1 MINLKG
7 LGRDNTES
15 LCADLKTEVNTL
27 DKTEYQIKLDQ
38 INELVDKQDFEGALE
53 IVDTIDWRRVKSV
66 RTLCMVADIYEV
78 NDRLDDSKRILLLA
92 YKRSSIGKI
101 ILYRLVEV
109 CLKLGETD
117 EAVDY
122 YTEYEQN
129 APGDSSKYILKYKI
143 YKAKR
148 APIEDLIAILEEYK
162 SKEYTERWAY
172 ELARLYQKAG
182 MKERCVEECDDLIL
196 WFSEGKYVV
205 KAMEL
210 KMDYEPLSPSQ
221 QAKYDSRSFE
231 DEKETETPKPVR
243 SQKKKPSEKVA
254 PAEKQ
259 HSSDAESLAEAEA
272 AVASQP
278 MAELAEETRTY
289 TQPDP
294 IEPEKLQEKLASSL
308 RDVLSGIH
316 KTKEMLMPK
325 FDDKKEDE
333 QLEAESDIDYQS
345 VKDLEPESF
354 GTTTVL
360 PAEKLQK
367 IRTQESEDIKPAA
380 EPEEKAAEKDDVLR
394 QLLEETA
401 SQMAQQITTGEF
413 RKEEETPLEEVSKE
427 TVAAVETGEE
437 TPAECVVAAEI
448 SEEETPK
455 EESFKVEDPVDTDS
469 ETEEIFRED
478 PQEIMSEDLIRDLME
493 EGFDEE
499 EAETSSESDEQ
510 EAVSEPSE
518 TADITFEESIIAQ
531 VFAETD
537 GSEEAEQTGD
547 TQEFSLED
555 EAAKQMILSKEP
567 EAEPKA
573 EKSIEEQILAEETPE
588 ERRTRILNDTRPD
601 KLTDEQK
608 KLFTYFAK
616 VPGMDDQILNAMT
629 GVYNN
634 AGDKTSKRGNIAVMG
649 RPGSGKTKLTDS
661 LVLAICK
668 DLGLQ
673 AVKMAR
679 IDGEA
684 FNEKDPVQVVGKL
697 SGGFLLIEHAGAMSE
712 ETIDQLSKALSFRTD
727 SLVLIIE
734 DEKTSMRSLLNNHP
748 EFAKKFDAVISIPV
762 FTNDELVTFART
774 YAREQGYKIDELGVL
789 ALYTRIG
796 EKQTDDE
803 PMTVAN
809 VKDMID
815 YAISKAHRGK
825 IGRKVSSRR
834 LDPEG
839 RIILFEKDFDF

>member
-231 DEKETETPKPVR
+231 DEKETETPKSVR

-427 TVAAVETGEE
+427 TVAAAETG
-437 TPAECVVAAEI
+437 
-448 SEEETPK
+448 

-567 EAEPKA
+567 EAETKA

>member
-1 MINLKG
+1 M
-7 LGRDNTES
+7 
-15 LCADLKTEVNTL
+15 

-78 NDRLDDSKRILLLA
+78 NDRLDDGKRILLLA

-182 MKERCVEECDDLIL
+182 MKEKCVQECDDLIL

-210 KMDYEPLSPSQ
+210 KMDYESLTPSQ
-221 QAKYDSRSFE
+221 QAKYDSRDLEE
-231 DEKETETPKPVR
+231 DKEPETPKPVR
-243 SQKKKPSEKVA
+243 SIKKKPSEKTVN
-254 PAEKQ
+254 PEIQ
-259 HSSDAESLAEAEA
+259 PDFSEPEGLAEAEA
-272 AVASQP
+272 AIASQP
-278 MAELAEETRTY
+278 QEESADESVTY
-289 TQPDP
+289 AQPGP

-316 KTKEMLMPK
+316 KTKELLMPRY
-325 FDDKKEDE
+325 DDEEEEE
-333 QLEAESDIDYQS
+333 QLGAQSSIDYQS
-345 VKDLEPESF
+345 VKELEPESF
-354 GTTTVL
+354 GNTTVL

-367 IRTQESEDIKPAA
+367 IRTQEPENPQPAA
-380 EPEEKAAEKDDVLR
+380 VSEEEPAEKDDVLR

-413 RKEEETPLEEVSKE
+413 QKEEEA
-427 TVAAVETGEE
+427 AAVQETAEE
-437 TPAECVVAAEI
+437 KTEEAAAEEES
-448 SEEETPK
+448 SEEEAAAPEAEILTDTLQEK
-455 EESFKVEDPVDTDS
+455 EEAS
-469 ETEEIFRED
+469 ENE
-478 PQEIMSEDLIRDLME
+478 PQEPVSDDLIRDLMA
-493 EGFDEE
+493 EGFEEEDEE
-499 EAETSSESDEQ
+499 ETAEEAAETE
-510 EAVSEPSE
+510 
-518 TADITFEESIIAQ
+518 DIRLEESIIAQ
-531 VFAETD
+531 VFAE
-537 GSEEAEQTGD
+537 SEEPQGAEQTGD

-555 EAAKQMILSKEP
+555 EYAKQMILQKEP
-567 EAEPKA
+567 SNESEHG
-573 EKSIEEQILAEETPE
+573 KSIEERILEEETPE

-601 KLTDEQK
+601 KLSDEQK
-608 KLFTYFAK
+608 KLFSYFAK

-649 RPGSGKTKLTDS
+649 RPGSGKTRLTDS

-668 DLGLQ
+668 DLGLE

-679 IDGEA
+679 IDGES

-697 SGGFLLIEHAGAMSE
+697 AGGFLLIEHAGGMSE
-712 ETIDQLSKALSFRTD
+712 DTINQLSRALSFRTD

-734 DEKTSMRSLLNNHP
+734 DEKTSMRSLLNQHP
-748 EFAKKFDAVISIPV
+748 EFAEKFDAVISIPV

-796 EKQTDDE
+796 EKQTEEE
-803 PMTVAN
+803 PMTVAS
-809 VKDMID
+809 VKEMID

>member
-7 LGRDNTES
+7 LGRYNSES
-15 LCADLKTEVNTL
+15 SCADLKTEVNTL

-148 APIEDLIAILEEYK
+148 APVEDLIAILEEYK

-182 MKERCVEECDDLIL
+182 MKEKCVEECDDLIL

-210 KMDYEPLSPSQ
+210 KMAYESLTPSQ
-221 QAKYDSRSFE
+221 QAKYDNRDTVE
-231 DEKETETPKPVR
+231 ENEPEKPKPVR
-243 SQKKKPSEKVA
+243 STKKRSSENTANTEVQ
-254 PAEKQ
+254 PGL
-259 HSSDAESLAEAEA
+259 SGSESLAEAEA

-278 MAELAEETRTY
+278 QEESADGSLPY
-289 TQPDP
+289 AQPGP

-316 KTKEMLMPK
+316 KTKELLMPRYE
-325 FDDKKEDE
+325 DDEEEE
-333 QLEAESDIDYQS
+333 QLEVQSDIDYQS
-345 VKDLEPESF
+345 VKELEPESF
-354 GTTTVL
+354 GNTTVL

-367 IRTQESEDIKPAA
+367 IRTQEAESPEPAA
-380 EPEEKAAEKDDVLR
+380 VSEEEPVEKDDVLR

-413 RKEEETPLEEVSKE
+413 QKEEETP
-427 TVAAVETGEE
+427 A
-437 TPAECVVAAEI
+437 
-448 SEEETPK
+448 EEETAAPEVEIQDESVPEK
-455 EESFKVEDPVDTDS
+455 EEDS
-469 ETEEIFRED
+469 DIE
-478 PQEIMSEDLIRDLME
+478 PQNPEGKDMIRDLMA
-493 EGFDEE
+493 EGFEEEDEE
-499 EAETSSESDEQ
+499 ETAETE
-510 EAVSEPSE
+510 
-518 TADITFEESIIAQ
+518 DIRLEESIIAQ
-531 VFAETD
+531 VFAED
-537 GSEEAEQTGD
+537 EESQETEQSGD

-555 EAAKQMILSKEP
+555 EYAKQMILQKVSADESEP
-567 EAEPKA
+567 
-573 EKSIEEQILAEETPE
+573 EKSIEERILEEETPE
-588 ERRTRILNDTRPD
+588 ERRTRILNDTRPE
-601 KLTDEQK
+601 KLSDEQK

-616 VPGMDDQILNAMT
+616 VPGMDEQILNAMA

-649 RPGSGKTKLTDS
+649 RPGSGKTRLTDS
-661 LVLAICK
+661 LLRAICK
-668 DLGLQ
+668 DLGLE

-697 SGGFLLIEHAGAMSE
+697 AGGFLLIEHAGGMSDD
-712 ETIDQLSKALSFRTD
+712 TIDQLSRALSFRTD

-734 DEKTSMRSLLNNHP
+734 DEKTSMRSLLNKHP
-748 EFAKKFDAVISIPV
+748 DFARKFDAVISIPV

-796 EKQTDDE
+796 EKQTDEE
-803 PMTVAN
+803 PMTVAS
-809 VKDMID
+809 VKEMID

>member
-1 MINLKG
+1 M
-7 LGRDNTES
+7 
-15 LCADLKTEVNTL
+15 

-148 APIEDLIAILEEYK
+148 APVEDLIAILEEYK

-182 MKERCVEECDDLIL
+182 MKEKCVEECDDLIL

-210 KMDYEPLSPSQ
+210 KMAYESLTPSQ
-221 QAKYDSRSFE
+221 QAKYDNRDTVE
-231 DEKETETPKPVR
+231 ENEPEKPKPVR
-243 SQKKKPSEKVA
+243 STKKRSSENTANTEVQ
-254 PAEKQ
+254 PGL
-259 HSSDAESLAEAEA
+259 SGSESLAEAEA

-278 MAELAEETRTY
+278 QEESADGSLPY
-289 TQPDP
+289 AQPGP

-316 KTKEMLMPK
+316 KTKELLMPRYE
-325 FDDKKEDE
+325 DDEEEE
-333 QLEAESDIDYQS
+333 QLEVQSDIDYQS
-345 VKDLEPESF
+345 VKELEPESF
-354 GTTTVL
+354 GNTTVL

-367 IRTQESEDIKPAA
+367 IRTQEAESPEPAA
-380 EPEEKAAEKDDVLR
+380 VSEEEPVEKDDVLR

-413 RKEEETPLEEVSKE
+413 QKEEETAAPEV
-427 TVAAVETGEE
+427 
-437 TPAECVVAAEI
+437 EI
-448 SEEETPK
+448 QDESVPEK
-455 EESFKVEDPVDTDS
+455 EEDLDIE
-469 ETEEIFRED
+469 
-478 PQEIMSEDLIRDLME
+478 PQNPEGKDMIRDLMA
-493 EGFDEE
+493 EGFEEEDEE
-499 EAETSSESDEQ
+499 ETAEETAETE
-510 EAVSEPSE
+510 
-518 TADITFEESIIAQ
+518 DIRLEESIIAQ
-531 VFAETD
+531 VFAED
-537 GSEEAEQTGD
+537 EESQETEQSGD

-555 EAAKQMILSKEP
+555 EYAKQMILQKVSADESEP
-567 EAEPKA
+567 
-573 EKSIEEQILAEETPE
+573 EKSIEERILEEETPE
-588 ERRTRILNDTRPD
+588 ERRTRILNDTRPE
-601 KLTDEQK
+601 KLSDEQK

-616 VPGMDDQILNAMT
+616 VPGMDEQILNAMA

-649 RPGSGKTKLTDS
+649 RPGSGKTRLTDS
-661 LVLAICK
+661 LLRAICK
-668 DLGLQ
+668 DLGLE

-697 SGGFLLIEHAGAMSE
+697 AGGFLLIEHAGGMSDD
-712 ETIDQLSKALSFRTD
+712 TIDQLSRALSFRTD

-734 DEKTSMRSLLNNHP
+734 DEKTSMRSLLNKHP
-748 EFAKKFDAVISIPV
+748 DFARKFDAVISIPV

-796 EKQTDDE
+796 EKQTDEE
-803 PMTVAN
+803 PMTVAS
-809 VKDMID
+809 VKEMID

>member
-1 MINLKG
+1 M
-7 LGRDNTES
+7 
-15 LCADLKTEVNTL
+15 

-148 APIEDLIAILEEYK
+148 APVEDLIAILEEYK

-182 MKERCVEECDDLIL
+182 MKEKCVEECDDLIL

-210 KMDYEPLSPSQ
+210 KMAYESLTPSQ
-221 QAKYDSRSFE
+221 QAKYDNRDTVE
-231 DEKETETPKPVR
+231 ENEPETPKPVR
-243 SQKKKPSEKVA
+243 STKKRPSENTANTEVQ
-254 PAEKQ
+254 PDL
-259 HSSDAESLAEAEA
+259 SGSESLAEAEA

-278 MAELAEETRTY
+278 QEESADGSLPY
-289 TQPDP
+289 AQPGP

-316 KTKEMLMPK
+316 KTKELLMPRYE
-325 FDDKKEDE
+325 DDEEEE
-333 QLEAESDIDYQS
+333 QLEAQSDIDYQS
-345 VKDLEPESF
+345 VKELEPESF
-354 GTTTVL
+354 GNTTVL

-367 IRTQESEDIKPAA
+367 IRTQEPENPEPAA
-380 EPEEKAAEKDDVLR
+380 VSEEEPAEKDDVLR

-413 RKEEETPLEEVSKE
+413 QKEEETPAEEETAAPEVEIQDESVPEKEEVSDIE
-427 TVAAVETGEE
+427 PQNPEGRDMIHDLMAEGFEE
-437 TPAECVVAAEI
+437 ED
-448 SEEETPK
+448 EEETA
-455 EESFKVEDPVDTDS
+455 EETA
-469 ETEEIFRED
+469 ETED
-478 PQEIMSEDLIRDLME
+478 IRL
-493 EGFDEE
+493 
-499 EAETSSESDEQ
+499 
-510 EAVSEPSE
+510 
-518 TADITFEESIIAQ
+518 EESIIAQ
-531 VFAETD
+531 VFAED
-537 GSEEAEQTGD
+537 EEPKEAEQSGD

-555 EAAKQMILSKEP
+555 ECAKQMILQKVSADESEP
-567 EAEPKA
+567 
-573 EKSIEEQILAEETPE
+573 EKSIEERILEEETPE
-588 ERRTRILNDTRPD
+588 ERRTRILNDTRPE
-601 KLTDEQK
+601 KLSDEQK

-616 VPGMDDQILNAMT
+616 VPGMDEQILNAMA

-649 RPGSGKTKLTDS
+649 RPGSGKTRLTDS
-661 LVLAICK
+661 LLRAICK
-668 DLGLQ
+668 DLGLE

-684 FNEKDPVQVVGKL
+684 FNEKDPIQVVGKL
-697 SGGFLLIEHAGAMSE
+697 AGGFLLIEHAGGMSDD
-712 ETIDQLSKALSFRTD
+712 TIDQLSRALSFRTD

-734 DEKTSMRSLLNNHP
+734 DEKTSMRSLLNRHP
-748 EFAKKFDAVISIPV
+748 DFARKFDAVISIPV

-796 EKQTDDE
+796 EKQTDEE
-803 PMTVAN
+803 PMTVAS
-809 VKDMID
+809 VKEMID

>member
-1 MINLKG
+1 M
-7 LGRDNTES
+7 
-15 LCADLKTEVNTL
+15 

-148 APIEDLIAILEEYK
+148 APVEDLIAILEEYK

-182 MKERCVEECDDLIL
+182 MKEKCVEECDDLIL

-210 KMDYEPLSPSQ
+210 KMAYESLTPSQ
-221 QAKYDSRSFE
+221 QAKYDNRDTVE
-231 DEKETETPKPVR
+231 ENEPEKPKPVR
-243 SQKKKPSEKVA
+243 STKKRSSENTANTEVQ
-254 PAEKQ
+254 PGL
-259 HSSDAESLAEAEA
+259 SGSESLAEAEA

-278 MAELAEETRTY
+278 QEESADGSLPY
-289 TQPDP
+289 AQPGP

-316 KTKEMLMPK
+316 KTKELLMPRYE
-325 FDDKKEDE
+325 DDEEEE
-333 QLEAESDIDYQS
+333 QLEVQSDIDYQS
-345 VKDLEPESF
+345 VKELEPESF
-354 GTTTVL
+354 GNTTVL

-367 IRTQESEDIKPAA
+367 IRTQEAESPEPAA
-380 EPEEKAAEKDDVLR
+380 VSEEEPVEKDDVLR

-413 RKEEETPLEEVSKE
+413 QKEEETP
-427 TVAAVETGEE
+427 A
-437 TPAECVVAAEI
+437 
-448 SEEETPK
+448 EEETAAPEVEIQDESVPEK
-455 EESFKVEDPVDTDS
+455 EEDS
-469 ETEEIFRED
+469 DIE
-478 PQEIMSEDLIRDLME
+478 PQNPEGKDMIRDLMA
-493 EGFDEE
+493 EGFEEEDEE
-499 EAETSSESDEQ
+499 ETAETE
-510 EAVSEPSE
+510 
-518 TADITFEESIIAQ
+518 DIRLEESIIAQ
-531 VFAETD
+531 VFAED
-537 GSEEAEQTGD
+537 EESQETEQSGD

-555 EAAKQMILSKEP
+555 EYAKPMILQKVSADESEP
-567 EAEPKA
+567 
-573 EKSIEEQILAEETPE
+573 EKSIEERILEEETPE
-588 ERRTRILNDTRPD
+588 ERRTRILNDTRPE
-601 KLTDEQK
+601 KLSDEQK

-616 VPGMDDQILNAMT
+616 VPGMDEQILNAMA

-649 RPGSGKTKLTDS
+649 RPGSGKTRLTDS
-661 LVLAICK
+661 LLRAICK
-668 DLGLQ
+668 DLGLE

-697 SGGFLLIEHAGAMSE
+697 AGGFLLIEHAGGMSDD
-712 ETIDQLSKALSFRTD
+712 TIDQLSRALSFRTD

-734 DEKTSMRSLLNNHP
+734 DEKTSMRSLLNKHP
-748 EFAKKFDAVISIPV
+748 DFARKFDAVISIPV

-796 EKQTDDE
+796 EKQTDEE
-803 PMTVAN
+803 PMTVAS
-809 VKDMID
+809 VKEMID

>member
-1 MINLKG
+1 M
-7 LGRDNTES
+7 
-15 LCADLKTEVNTL
+15 

-148 APIEDLIAILEEYK
+148 APVEDLIAILEEYK

-182 MKERCVEECDDLIL
+182 MKEKCVEECDDLIL

-210 KMDYEPLSPSQ
+210 KMAYESLTPSQ
-221 QAKYDSRSFE
+221 QAKYDNRDTVE
-231 DEKETETPKPVR
+231 ENEPEKPKPVR
-243 SQKKKPSEKVA
+243 STKKRSSENTANTEVQ
-254 PAEKQ
+254 PGL
-259 HSSDAESLAEAEA
+259 SGSESLAEAEA

-278 MAELAEETRTY
+278 QEESADGSLPY
-289 TQPDP
+289 AQPGP

-316 KTKEMLMPK
+316 KTKELLMPRYE
-325 FDDKKEDE
+325 DDEEEE
-333 QLEAESDIDYQS
+333 QLEVQSDIDYQS
-345 VKDLEPESF
+345 VKELEPESF
-354 GTTTVL
+354 GNTTVL

-367 IRTQESEDIKPAA
+367 IRTQEAESPEPAA
-380 EPEEKAAEKDDVLR
+380 VSEEEPVEKDDVLR

-413 RKEEETPLEEVSKE
+413 QKEEETP
-427 TVAAVETGEE
+427 A
-437 TPAECVVAAEI
+437 
-448 SEEETPK
+448 EEETAAPEVEIQDESVPEK
-455 EESFKVEDPVDTDS
+455 EEDS
-469 ETEEIFRED
+469 DIE
-478 PQEIMSEDLIRDLME
+478 PQNPEGKDMIRDLMA
-493 EGFDEE
+493 EGFEEEDEE
-499 EAETSSESDEQ
+499 ETAETE
-510 EAVSEPSE
+510 
-518 TADITFEESIIAQ
+518 DIRLEESIIAQ
-531 VFAETD
+531 VFAED
-537 GSEEAEQTGD
+537 EESQETEQSGD

-555 EAAKQMILSKEP
+555 EYAKQMILQKVSADESEP
-567 EAEPKA
+567 
-573 EKSIEEQILAEETPE
+573 EKSIEERILEEETPE
-588 ERRTRILNDTRPD
+588 ERRTRILNDTRPE
-601 KLTDEQK
+601 KLSDEQK

-616 VPGMDDQILNAMT
+616 VPGMDEQILNAMA

-649 RPGSGKTKLTDS
+649 RPGSGKTRLTDS
-661 LVLAICK
+661 LLRAICK
-668 DLGLQ
+668 DLGLE

-697 SGGFLLIEHAGAMSE
+697 AGGFLLIEHAGGMSDD
-712 ETIDQLSKALSFRTD
+712 TIDQLSRALSFRTD

-734 DEKTSMRSLLNNHP
+734 DEKTSMRSLLNKHP
-748 EFAKKFDAVISIPV
+748 DFARKFDAVISIPV

-796 EKQTDDE
+796 EKQTDEE
-803 PMTVAN
+803 PMTVAS
-809 VKDMID
+809 VKEMID

>member
-1 MINLKG
+1 M
-7 LGRDNTES
+7 
-15 LCADLKTEVNTL
+15 

-148 APIEDLIAILEEYK
+148 APVEDLIAILEEYK

-182 MKERCVEECDDLIL
+182 MKEKCVEECDDLIL

-210 KMDYEPLSPSQ
+210 KMAYESLTPSQ
-221 QAKYDSRSFE
+221 QAKYDNRDTVE
-231 DEKETETPKPVR
+231 ENEPEKPKPVR
-243 SQKKKPSEKVA
+243 STKKRSSENTANTEVQ
-254 PAEKQ
+254 PGL
-259 HSSDAESLAEAEA
+259 SGSESLAEAEA

-278 MAELAEETRTY
+278 QEESADGSLPY
-289 TQPDP
+289 AQPGP

-316 KTKEMLMPK
+316 KTKELLMPRYE
-325 FDDKKEDE
+325 DDEEEE
-333 QLEAESDIDYQS
+333 QLEVQSDIDYQS
-345 VKDLEPESF
+345 VKELEPESF
-354 GTTTVL
+354 GNTTVL

-367 IRTQESEDIKPAA
+367 IRTQEAESPEPAA
-380 EPEEKAAEKDDVLR
+380 VSEEEPVEKDDVLR

-413 RKEEETPLEEVSKE
+413 QKEEETP
-427 TVAAVETGEE
+427 A
-437 TPAECVVAAEI
+437 
-448 SEEETPK
+448 EEETAAPEVENQDESVPEK
-455 EESFKVEDPVDTDS
+455 EEDS
-469 ETEEIFRED
+469 DIE
-478 PQEIMSEDLIRDLME
+478 PQNPEGKDMIRDLMA
-493 EGFDEE
+493 EGFEEEDEE
-499 EAETSSESDEQ
+499 ETAETE
-510 EAVSEPSE
+510 
-518 TADITFEESIIAQ
+518 DIRLEESIIAQ
-531 VFAETD
+531 VFAED
-537 GSEEAEQTGD
+537 EESQETEQSGD

-555 EAAKQMILSKEP
+555 EYAKQMILQKVSADESEP
-567 EAEPKA
+567 
-573 EKSIEEQILAEETPE
+573 EKSIEERILEEETPE
-588 ERRTRILNDTRPD
+588 ERRTRILNDTRPE
-601 KLTDEQK
+601 KLSDEQK

-616 VPGMDDQILNAMT
+616 VPGMDEQILNAMA

-649 RPGSGKTKLTDS
+649 RPGSGKTRLTDS
-661 LVLAICK
+661 LLRAICK
-668 DLGLQ
+668 DLGLE

-697 SGGFLLIEHAGAMSE
+697 AGGFLLIEHAGGMSDD
-712 ETIDQLSKALSFRTD
+712 TIDQLSRALSFRTD

-734 DEKTSMRSLLNNHP
+734 DEKTSMRSLLNKHP
-748 EFAKKFDAVISIPV
+748 DFARKFDAVISIPV

-796 EKQTDDE
+796 EKQTDEE
-803 PMTVAN
+803 PMTVAS
-809 VKDMID
+809 VKEMID